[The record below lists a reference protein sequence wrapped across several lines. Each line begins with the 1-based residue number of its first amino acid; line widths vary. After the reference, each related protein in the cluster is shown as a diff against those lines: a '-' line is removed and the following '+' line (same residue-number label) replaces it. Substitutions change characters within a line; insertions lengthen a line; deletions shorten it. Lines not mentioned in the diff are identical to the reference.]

1 MGMDTPPDPAQV
13 AVFEEGWAGDKFYIL
28 LHGKLRV
35 FKADVQLALLD
46 AHPADGVSATA
57 QKESYP
63 FFGEMALMDAAPRMA
78 SVHTQSPCKI
88 LSLSRANFGR
98 FLSLVPDFKDRVVRI
113 KSVRKKES
121 EINVESARDG
131 GVTKDDLAVSAPLD
145 DKLDDVHQIK
155 ALQQAHTYPPRAIPY
170 RHSPYPVAS
179 PLITACYLRPYRV
192 TVTRYGRRYFPAPS
206 PLPPSPPRPQP
217 PPHPHPTLT
226 LIFAPTLT
234 LALAPTSTLTVT
246 RCA

>member
-1 MGMDTPPDPAQV
+1 M

-46 AHPADGVSATA
+46 AHPADDGGASKT
-57 QKESYP
+57 SYP

-78 SVHTQSPCKI
+78 SVHTLSPCKI

-98 FLSLVPDFKDRVVRI
+98 FLSLVPDFKDRVART

-121 EINVESARDG
+121 EINVGAARG
-131 GVTKDDLAVSAPLD
+131 PTKDDIAVSAPLD
-145 DKLDDVHQIK
+145 DKLDDVHQIL
-155 ALQQAHTYPPRAIPY
+155 ALQQAHIHPPHTHTLPIPC
-170 RHSPYPVAS
+170 RLSSLSIPCRFSPHHGS
-179 PLITACYLRPYRV
+179 D
-192 TVTRYGRRYFPAPS
+192 TVETKVFPATLTPPTPS
-206 PLPPSPPRPQP
+206 RLPP
-217 PPHPHPTLT
+217 PPHPHPHPHPPPRP
-226 LIFAPTLT
+226 IF
-234 LALAPTSTLTVT
+234 TLTVT